1 MSYLFEIKN
10 NIATP
15 TIETLLTTPY
25 KEIWERDKTSTKEIA
40 IKEFTYME
48 FMTSKKKTNPYGG
61 FGDEA
66 KDIRLREWLFDKDW
80 KPDSLVEQGMAKI
93 IDLQKEGSATYSY
106 YMSVLRGAEKLK
118 SFFDTFNMNERN
130 SKDVPLY
137 KPNEIVMA
145 ISNTDK
151 VLNNL
156 HSMKEKVEQ
165 ELFEQTRTRGNKQI
179 NPFEE

>member
-1 MSYLFEIKN
+1 
-10 NIATP
+10 
-15 TIETLLTTPY
+15 
-25 KEIWERDKTSTKEIA
+25 
-40 IKEFTYME
+40 
-48 FMTSKKKTNPYGG
+48 
-61 FGDEA
+61 
-66 KDIRLREWLFDKDW
+66 
-80 KPDSLVEQGMAKI
+80 MAKI
-93 IDLQKEGSATYSY
+93 IELQKEGSATYSY